1 MCGVRTEQ
9 ERVDYNM
16 VAVVS
21 DVYTLTIT
29 ACDMSAVS
37 IATDFV
43 EDTQHT
49 HTHLLLSCSTPG
61 RKDGM

>member
-29 ACDMSAVS
+29 ACDMRAVS

-43 EDTQHT
+43 EDT
-49 HTHLLLSCSTPG
+49 
-61 RKDGM
+61 